1 MNWSRKIFR
10 GIANSLLEKYFFKYI
25 LSISFFYVNSANED
39 LAQDLFGTT
48 LDKVITGDHQN
59 AKDDEE
65 EIDSLIQ
72 ANKYFGGSLDELIA
86 WEDKLTTCDDR

>member
-10 GIANSLLEKYFFKYI
+10 GIANSLLEKYATFSVFH
-25 LSISFFYVNSANED
+25 VNSANED

-86 WEDKLTTCDDR
+86 WEDKLTTCDDS

>member
-1 MNWSRKIFR
+1 MWCKIPNNVIFCKVLNWSRKIFR
-10 GIANSLLEKYFFKYI
+10 GIANSLLEKYATF
-25 LSISFFYVNSANED
+25 SFFYVNSANED
-39 LAQDLFGTT
+39 LAQDLSGTT

-72 ANKYFGGSLDELIA
+72 AN
-86 WEDKLTTCDDR
+86 